1 MFIYCCSAWLYS
13 DGQYDD
19 QLTVND
25 VTLFVLP
32 MFHQFGFIC
41 MLFYLSVGYQV
52 VVMPQFKPDEYVRL
66 VDKYKVNASVSDRAE
81 SQFF

>member
-19 QLTVND
+19 QLTVSD

-66 VDKYKVNASVSDRAE
+66 VDKYKVNAPVSDRAE